1 MKNYKGNDRLLFGM
15 ILGVA
20 TYWLFASSITAGV
33 PSLTQDLGI
42 SSSVIS
48 TAVSITALIC
58 GVSIVT
64 AGSIADRVGRVKI
77 TQIGFILSILGSILC
92 AVTQGATLLIIGRVI
107 QGLSGAFIM
116 PATLALINAYYP
128 GEARPRALSF
138 WSLASW
144 GGSGVANFFGGAVV
158 SALSWRWL
166 FWMTVP
172 AAMIGMFLIKG
183 TPESKVTKEEKQ
195 STDYFGIITLV
206 LALLSLN
213 IVVTRGGQ
221 FGWGSPV
228 IIMLI
233 GAFAFLFGLFLFI
246 EKRNPSPLVDLS
258 LFSSKGYNAA
268 VISNFLLNMCAGC
281 LFVLMPYVQTGRGLS
296 SFQSGLLTISYLIS
310 IVATIRV
317 GEKVMLKTGAR
328 LPMAIGTLMAA
339 VGIFLMTLT
348 FLPNILYFTS
358 VVVGLAI
365 MGTGFGFYATPST
378 NTAVGNVPQEK
389 AGSASGIYKMASSL
403 GGSFGVAI
411 SGAVTTA
418 ILMSDKTAQN
428 LSASWGLGVSVIAGT
443 ISLIAVLAL
452 VPKNGK
458 NKKSSNILNVYSEK
472 EEKVA

>member
-1 MKNYKGNDRLLFGM
+1 MKNYKGNDRLLVGM

-33 PSLTQDLGI
+33 PPLTKDLGI
-42 SSSVIS
+42 SSSVVS

-58 GVSIVT
+58 GVSIVIT
-64 AGSIADRVGRVKI
+64 GSIADKVGRVKI
-77 TQIGFILSILGSILC
+77 TQIGFVLSIIGSVLC
-92 AVTQGATLLIIGRVI
+92 AISQGPALLIMGRAI

-128 GEARPRALSF
+128 GEERPRALSF

-158 SALSWRWL
+158 SLLSWRWL

-172 AAMIGMFLIKG
+172 AALMGMFLIKG
-183 TPESKVTKEEKQ
+183 TPESKVTKDEKQ
-195 STDYFGIITLV
+195 SFDYLGIITLV

-213 IVVTRGGQ
+213 LVVTRGSQ
-221 FGWGSPV
+221 YGWGSPIILSLFVAFV
-228 IIMLI
+228 ILFS
-233 GAFAFLFGLFLFI
+233 AFIII
-246 EKRNPSPLVDLS
+246 EKRIASPLVDLS
-258 LFSSKGYNAA
+258 LFKSKGYNAA

-281 LFVLMPYVQTGRGLS
+281 LFVLMPYIQTARGLS
-296 SFQSGLLTISYLIS
+296 SFQSGLVTVSYLIS

-317 GEKVMLKTGAR
+317 GEKVMVKTGAR
-328 LPMAIGTLMAA
+328 FPMAVGTFMAA

-348 FLPNILYFTS
+348 FLPNFAYFTA
-358 VVVGLAI
+358 VVAGLAI

-418 ILMSDKTAQN
+418 VIMQNQAAQN
-428 LSASWGLGVSVIAGT
+428 LSAGLGLGVSVVAGT
-443 ISLIAVLAL
+443 ISLIAVLTL
-452 VPKNGK
+452 LPRNGK
-458 NKKSSNILNVYSEK
+458 NKKPSVNLEK
-472 EEKVA
+472 EKLAA

>member
-1 MKNYKGNDRLLFGM
+1 MTNYKGNDRLLSGM

-20 TYWLFASSITAGV
+20 TYWLFASAITAGV
-33 PSLTQDLGI
+33 PPLTRDLGI
-42 SSSVIS
+42 SSSIVN
-48 TAVSITALIC
+48 TAISITALIC

-64 AGSIADRVGRVKI
+64 AGSIADKIGRVKM
-77 TQIGFILSILGSILC
+77 TQIGFILSIVGSILC
-92 AVTQGATLLIIGRVI
+92 AVATGSTLLIAGRVI

-158 SALSWRWL
+158 SSLGWRWL
-166 FWMTVP
+166 FWLTVP
-172 AAMIGMFLIKG
+172 VALIGMFLIKG
-183 TPESKVTKEEKQ
+183 TPESKIISGEKQ

-213 IVVTRGGQ
+213 LIVTRGGQ
-221 FGWGSPV
+221 YGWASPTIFSLIAAFV
-228 IIMLI
+228 I
-233 GAFAFLFGLFLFI
+233 LFGVFLFI
-246 EKRNPSPLVDLS
+246 ERRNTSPLVDLS

-281 LFVLMPYVQTGRGLS
+281 LFILMPYVQTTRGLS
-296 SFQSGLLTISYLIS
+296 SFQSGLLTISYLIA
-310 IVATIRV
+310 IVGTIRV
-317 GEKVMLKTGAR
+317 GEKVMIKVGSR

-348 FLPNILYFTS
+348 FLPNVAYFTAI
-358 VVVGLAI
+358 VVGLAI

-378 NTAVGNVPQEK
+378 NTAVGNVPAEK

-411 SGAVTTA
+411 SGAVSTA
-418 ILMSDKTAQN
+418 IIMSDKTAQN
-428 LSASWGLGVSVIAGT
+428 LSAGWGLGVSVIAGF

-452 VPKNGK
+452 VPKSKK
-458 NKKSSNILNVYSEK
+458 NKSEK
-472 EEKVA
+472 NKENERKIA

>member
-1 MKNYKGNDRLLFGM
+1 MTNYKGNDRLLSGM

-20 TYWLFASSITAGV
+20 TYWLFASAITAGV
-33 PSLTQDLGI
+33 PPLTRDLGI
-42 SSSVIS
+42 SSSIVN
-48 TAVSITALIC
+48 TAISITALIC

-64 AGSIADRVGRVKI
+64 AGSIADKIGRVKM
-77 TQIGFILSILGSILC
+77 TQIGFILSIVGSIFC
-92 AVTQGATLLIIGRVI
+92 AVATGSKLLIAGRVI

-116 PATLALINAYYP
+116 PATLALINDYYP

-158 SALSWRWL
+158 SSLGWRWL
-166 FWMTVP
+166 FWITVP
-172 AAMIGMFLIKG
+172 VALIGMLLIKG
-183 TPESKVTKEEKQ
+183 TPESKITSGEKQ
-195 STDYFGIITLV
+195 GADYYGIITLV

-213 IVVTRGGQ
+213 LVVTRGAQ
-221 FGWGSPV
+221 LGWASPTILSLIAAF
-228 IIMLI
+228 II
-233 GAFAFLFGLFLFI
+233 LFVLFLFI
-246 EKRNPSPLVDLS
+246 ERRNSAPLVDLS

-281 LFVLMPYVQTGRGLS
+281 LFILMPYVQTTRGLS
-296 SFQSGLLTISYLIS
+296 SFQSGLLTISYLIA
-310 IVATIRV
+310 IVGTIRV
-317 GEKVMLKTGAR
+317 GEKVMIKVGSR

-348 FLPNILYFTS
+348 FLPNVAYFTA

-378 NTAVGNVPQEK
+378 NTAVGNVPAEK

-411 SGAVTTA
+411 SGAVSTA

-428 LSASWGLGVSVIAGT
+428 LSASWGLGVSVIAGV

-452 VPKNGK
+452 VPKSKK
-458 NKKSSNILNVYSEK
+458 NKSEK
-472 EEKVA
+472 NKENKRKIA

>member
-1 MKNYKGNDRLLFGM
+1 MKNYKGNDRLLAGM

-20 TYWLFASSITAGV
+20 TYWLFASSITSGV
-33 PSLTQDLGI
+33 PSLTSDLGI
-42 SSSVIS
+42 SSSVVN

-64 AGSIADRVGRVKI
+64 AGSIADKVGRVKI
-77 TQIGFILSILGSILC
+77 TQLGFVLSIIGSILC
-92 AVTQGATLLIIGRVI
+92 AVAQGSTLLIIGRVI

-116 PATLALINAYYP
+116 PSTLALINAYYP
-128 GEARPRALSF
+128 GEARPRAISF

-166 FWMTVP
+166 FWLTVP
-172 AAMIGMFLIKG
+172 AALIGMFLMKG
-183 TPESKVTKEEKQ
+183 TPESKVTNEEKR
-195 STDYFGIITLV
+195 SVDYFGIITLV

-213 IVVTRGGQ
+213 LVVTRGAQ

-228 IIMLI
+228 VLSLVGSFVI
-233 GAFAFLFGLFLFI
+233 LFGVFLFI
-246 EKRNPSPLVDLS
+246 EKKNAAPLVDLS
-258 LFSSKGYNAA
+258 LFKSKGYNAA

-281 LFVLMPYVQTGRGLS
+281 LFVLMPYVQTARGLS
-296 SFQSGLLTISYLIS
+296 SFKSGLLTISYLIS
-310 IVATIRV
+310 IVSTIRV

-339 VGIFLMTLT
+339 TGIFLMTLT
-348 FLPNILYFTS
+348 FLPNAIYFTA

-378 NTAVGNVPQEK
+378 STAVGNVPQEK

-418 ILMSDKTAQN
+418 ILMNDKTAQN
-428 LSASWGLGVSVIAGT
+428 LSAGWGLGVSVIAGT

-452 VPKNGK
+452 VPKNN
-458 NKKSSNILNVYSEK
+458 NKKSRNIKNENEK
-472 EEKVA
+472 LEEKVA

>member
-1 MKNYKGNDRLLFGM
+1 MLVLL
-15 ILGVA
+15 
-20 TYWLFASSITAGV
+20 
-33 PSLTQDLGI
+33 
-42 SSSVIS
+42 
-48 TAVSITALIC
+48 VSITALIC

-64 AGSIADRVGRVKI
+64 AGSIADKIGRVKM
-77 TQIGFILSILGSILC
+77 TQIGFILSIIGSILC
-92 AVTQGATLLIIGRVI
+92 AVAQGSTLLIAGRVI

-166 FWMTVP
+166 FWLTVP
-172 AAMIGMFLIKG
+172 VALIGMFLIKG
-183 TPESKVTKEEKQ
+183 TPESKITSGEKQ
-195 STDYFGIITLV
+195 SIDYFGIITLV

-213 IVVTRGGQ
+213 LVVTRGGQ
-221 FGWGSPV
+221 YGWTSPIILSLIAAFV
-228 IIMLI
+228 I
-233 GAFAFLFGLFLFI
+233 LFGIFLFI
-246 EKRNPSPLVDLS
+246 ERRNTAPLVDLS

-281 LFVLMPYVQTGRGLS
+281 LFILMPYVQTTRGLS
-296 SFQSGLLTISYLIS
+296 SFQSGLLTISYLIA
-310 IVATIRV
+310 IVGTIRV
-317 GEKVMLKTGAR
+317 GEKVMIKAGSR

-348 FLPNILYFTS
+348 FLPNVAYFTA

-378 NTAVGNVPQEK
+378 NTAVGNVPAEK

-411 SGAVTTA
+411 SGAVSTA

-428 LSASWGLGVSVIAGT
+428 LSAGWGLGVSVIAGT

-452 VPKNGK
+452 VPKSKK
-458 NKKSSNILNVYSEK
+458 NKSEK
-472 EEKVA
+472 NKENERKIA

>member
-1 MKNYKGNDRLLFGM
+1 MTNYKGNDRLLSGM

-20 TYWLFASSITAGV
+20 TYWLFASAITAGV
-33 PSLTQDLGI
+33 PPLTKDLGI
-42 SSSVIS
+42 SSSVVN
-48 TAVSITALIC
+48 TAISITALIC

-64 AGSIADRVGRVKI
+64 AGSVADKIGRVKM
-77 TQIGFILSILGSILC
+77 TQIGFILSIIGSILC
-92 AVTQGATLLIIGRVI
+92 ATAQGATFLILGRVI

-128 GEARPRALSF
+128 GDARPRALSF

-166 FWMTVP
+166 FWITVP
-172 AAMIGMFLIKG
+172 VAIIGMFLIKG
-183 TPESKVTKEEKQ
+183 TPESKIISGEKR
-195 STDYFGIITLV
+195 SIDYFGIITLV

-213 IVVTRGGQ
+213 LVVTRGRQ
-221 FGWGSPV
+221 YGWTSPAIISLIAAFV
-228 IIMLI
+228 I
-233 GAFAFLFGLFLFI
+233 LFSIFLFI
-246 EKRNPSPLVDLS
+246 ERRNTSPLVDLS

-281 LFVLMPYVQTGRGLS
+281 LFILMPYVQTTRGLS
-296 SFQSGLLTISYLIS
+296 SFQSGLLTISYLIA
-310 IVATIRV
+310 IVGTIRV
-317 GEKVMLKTGAR
+317 GEKVMLKTGSR

-348 FLPNILYFTS
+348 FLPNAIYFTA

-378 NTAVGNVPQEK
+378 NTAVGNAPAEK

-411 SGAVTTA
+411 SGAVSTA

-428 LSASWGLGVSVIAGT
+428 LSASWGLGVSVIAGV
-443 ISLIAVLAL
+443 ISLIAVLVL
-452 VPKNGK
+452 VPKSKK
-458 NKKSSNILNVYSEK
+458 NKREK
-472 EEKVA
+472 NKENERKIA

>member
-1 MKNYKGNDRLLFGM
+1 MTNYKGNDRLLSGM

-20 TYWLFASSITAGV
+20 TYWLFASAITAGV
-33 PSLTQDLGI
+33 PPLTRDLGI
-42 SSSVIS
+42 SSSIVN
-48 TAVSITALIC
+48 TAISITALIC

-64 AGSIADRVGRVKI
+64 AGSIADKIGRVKM
-77 TQIGFILSILGSILC
+77 TQIGFILSIVGSIFC
-92 AVTQGATLLIIGRVI
+92 AVATGSKLLIAGRVI

-158 SALSWRWL
+158 SSLGWRWL
-166 FWMTVP
+166 FWITVP
-172 AAMIGMFLIKG
+172 VALIGMLLIKG
-183 TPESKVTKEEKQ
+183 TPESKITSGEKQ
-195 STDYFGIITLV
+195 GADYYGIITLV

-213 IVVTRGGQ
+213 LVVTRGAQ
-221 FGWGSPV
+221 LGWASPTILSLIAAF
-228 IIMLI
+228 II
-233 GAFAFLFGLFLFI
+233 LFVLFLFI
-246 EKRNPSPLVDLS
+246 ERRNSAPLVDLS
-258 LFSSKGYNAA
+258 LFSNKGYNAA

-281 LFVLMPYVQTGRGLS
+281 LFILMPYVQTTRGLS
-296 SFQSGLLTISYLIS
+296 SFQSGLLTISYLIA
-310 IVATIRV
+310 IVGTIRV
-317 GEKVMLKTGAR
+317 GEKVMIKVGSR

-348 FLPNILYFTS
+348 FLPNVAYFTA

-378 NTAVGNVPQEK
+378 NTAVGNVPAEK

-411 SGAVTTA
+411 SGAVSTA

-428 LSASWGLGVSVIAGT
+428 LSASWGLGVSVIAGV

-452 VPKNGK
+452 VPKSKK
-458 NKKSSNILNVYSEK
+458 NKSEK
-472 EEKVA
+472 NKENKRKIA

>member
-1 MKNYKGNDRLLFGM
+1 MENYKGNDRLLSGM

-20 TYWLFASSITAGV
+20 TYWLFGSSITAGV
-33 PSLTQDLGI
+33 PPLTHDLGI
-42 SSSVIS
+42 SSSIVN

-64 AGSIADRVGRVKI
+64 AGSIADKIGRVKM
-77 TQIGFILSILGSILC
+77 TQIGFILSIIGSILC
-92 AVTQGATLLIIGRVI
+92 ATAQGATFLIIGRVI

-166 FWMTVP
+166 FWITVP
-172 AAMIGMFLIKG
+172 VAILGMFLIKG
-183 TPESKVTKEEKQ
+183 TPESKVISGKKQ
-195 STDYFGIITLV
+195 RIDYFGIITLV
-206 LALLSLN
+206 LSLLSLN
-213 IVVTRGGQ
+213 LVVTRGAQ
-221 FGWGSPV
+221 YGWTSPV
-228 IIMLI
+228 ILGLI
-233 GAFAFLFGLFLFI
+233 VAFGILFSTFLFI
-246 EKRNPSPLVDLS
+246 ESRSASPLVDLS
-258 LFSSKGYNAA
+258 LFRSKGYNAA

-281 LFVLMPYVQTGRGLS
+281 LFILMPYVQTTRQLS
-296 SFQSGLLTISYLIS
+296 SFQSGLLTISYLIA
-310 IVATIRV
+310 IVGTIRV
-317 GEKVMLKTGAR
+317 GEKVMLRTGAR

-348 FLPNILYFTS
+348 FLPNIAYFTA

-378 NTAVGNVPQEK
+378 NTAVGNAPAEK

-411 SGAVTTA
+411 SGAVSTA
-418 ILMSDKTAQN
+418 ILSSDKTAQN
-428 LSASWGLGVSVIAGT
+428 LSAGWGLGVSVIAGI
-443 ISLIAVLAL
+443 ISLIAVVAL
-452 VPKNGK
+452 VPKSKK
-458 NKKSSNILNVYSEK
+458 NKCEKITENK
-472 EEKVA
+472 EEIALNA

>member
-1 MKNYKGNDRLLFGM
+1 MTNYKGNDRLLFGM

-20 TYWLFASSITAGV
+20 TYWLFASAITAGV
-33 PSLTQDLGI
+33 PPLTHDLGI
-42 SSSVIS
+42 SSSIVS

-64 AGSIADRVGRVKI
+64 AGSIADKIGRVKM
-77 TQIGFILSILGSILC
+77 TQLGFILSIIGSILC
-92 AVTQGATLLIIGRVI
+92 ATAQGATFLILGRVI

-116 PATLALINAYYP
+116 PATLALINAYYT

-166 FWMTVP
+166 FWITVP
-172 AAMIGMFLIKG
+172 VALIGMLLING
-183 TPESKVTKEEKQ
+183 TPESKVTTGEKR
-195 STDYFGIITLV
+195 SIDYFGIITLV
-206 LALLSLN
+206 LSLLSLN
-213 IVVTRGGQ
+213 LVVTRGRQ
-221 FGWGSPV
+221 LGWTSPIIISLIAAFV
-228 IIMLI
+228 I
-233 GAFAFLFGLFLFI
+233 LFGIFLFI
-246 EKRNPSPLVDLS
+246 ESRNAAPLVDLS

-281 LFVLMPYVQTGRGLS
+281 LFILMPYVQTTRGLS
-296 SFQSGLLTISYLIS
+296 SFQSGLLTISYLVA
-310 IVATIRV
+310 IVSTIRV
-317 GEKVMLKTGAR
+317 GEKVMLKIGAR

-348 FLPNILYFTS
+348 FLPNVAYFTA
-358 VVVGLAI
+358 VVIGLAI

-378 NTAVGNVPQEK
+378 NTAVGNAPAEK

-411 SGAVTTA
+411 SGAVSSA
-418 ILMSDKTAQN
+418 IIMSDKTAQN
-428 LSASWGLGVSVIAGT
+428 LSAGWGLGVSVIAGT
-443 ISLIAVLAL
+443 ISLIAVLTL
-452 VPKNGK
+452 VPKN
-458 NKKSSNILNVYSEK
+458 KKD
-472 EEKVA
+472 EEPKRRVA

>member
-1 MKNYKGNDRLLFGM
+1 MTNYKGNDRLLSGM

-20 TYWLFASSITAGV
+20 TYWLFASAITAGV
-33 PSLTQDLGI
+33 PPLTRDLGI
-42 SSSVIS
+42 SSSIVN
-48 TAVSITALIC
+48 TAISITALIC

-64 AGSIADRVGRVKI
+64 AGSIADKIGRVKM
-77 TQIGFILSILGSILC
+77 TQIGFILSIVGSIFC
-92 AVTQGATLLIIGRVI
+92 AVATGSKLLIAGRVI

-116 PATLALINAYYP
+116 PATLALINDYYP

-158 SALSWRWL
+158 SSLGWRWL
-166 FWMTVP
+166 FWLTVP
-172 AAMIGMFLIKG
+172 VALIGMFLIKG
-183 TPESKVTKEEKQ
+183 TPESKITSGEKQ
-195 STDYFGIITLV
+195 GADYYGIITLV

-213 IVVTRGGQ
+213 LVVTRGAQ
-221 FGWGSPV
+221 LGWASPTILSLIAAF
-228 IIMLI
+228 II
-233 GAFAFLFGLFLFI
+233 LFVLFLFI
-246 EKRNPSPLVDLS
+246 ERRNSAPLVDLS

-281 LFVLMPYVQTGRGLS
+281 LFILMPYVQTTRGLS
-296 SFQSGLLTISYLIS
+296 SFQSGLLTISYLIA
-310 IVATIRV
+310 IVGTIRV
-317 GEKVMLKTGAR
+317 GEKVMIKVGSR

-348 FLPNILYFTS
+348 FLPNVAYFTA

-378 NTAVGNVPQEK
+378 NTAVGNVPAEK

-411 SGAVTTA
+411 SGAVSTA

-428 LSASWGLGVSVIAGT
+428 LSASWGLGVSVIAGV

-452 VPKNGK
+452 VPKSKK
-458 NKKSSNILNVYSEK
+458 NKSEK
-472 EEKVA
+472 NKENKRKIA

>member
-1 MKNYKGNDRLLFGM
+1 MTNYKGNDRLLFGM

-33 PSLTQDLGI
+33 PQLTHDLGI
-42 SSSVIS
+42 SSSVVS

-64 AGSIADRVGRVKI
+64 TGSIADKVGRVKI
-77 TQIGFILSILGSILC
+77 TQLGFILSIIGSILC
-92 AVTQGATLLIIGRVI
+92 ATAQGQTLLIIGRVI
-107 QGLSGAFIM
+107 QGLSAACIM

-166 FWMTVP
+166 FGLTVP
-172 AAMIGMFLIKG
+172 VALIGMFLVKG
-183 TPESKVTKEEKQ
+183 TPESKITSGEKQ
-195 STDYFGIITLV
+195 KVDYLGIITLV

-213 IVVTRGGQ
+213 LVVTRGRQ
-221 FGWGSPV
+221 FGWTSPTILSLIAAFV
-228 IIMLI
+228 I
-233 GAFAFLFGLFLFI
+233 LFGLFLLI
-246 EKRNPSPLVDLS
+246 ERKSASPIVDLS
-258 LFSSKGYNAA
+258 LFKSKGYNAA

-281 LFVLMPYVQTGRGLS
+281 LFILVPYVQTARGLT
-296 SFQSGLLTISYLIS
+296 SFQSGLLTIGYLVA
-310 IVATIRV
+310 IVSTIRV

-339 VGIFLMTLT
+339 VGILLMALT
-348 FLPNILYFTS
+348 FLPNAIYFAAS
-358 VVVGLAI
+358 FIGLAI
-365 MGTGFGFYATPST
+365 MGVGFGFYATPST
-378 NTAVGNVPQEK
+378 NTAVGNAPAEK

-411 SGAVTTA
+411 SGAVSTA
-418 ILMSDKTAQN
+418 ILMNNNKASN
-428 LSASWGLGVSVIAGT
+428 LAAGLGLGVSVIAGT
-443 ISLIAVLAL
+443 ISLLAVLAL
-452 VPKNGK
+452 VPKL
-458 NKKSSNILNVYSEK
+458 KKTEDKLK
-472 EEKVA
+472 KAA

>member
-1 MKNYKGNDRLLFGM
+1 MTNYKGNDRLLFGM
-15 ILGVA
+15 IFGVA
-20 TYWLFASSITAGV
+20 TYWLFGNAITSGV
-33 PSLTQDLGI
+33 PPLTQDLGI
-42 SSSVIS
+42 SSSVVN

-64 AGSIADRVGRVKI
+64 AGSIADKVGRVKI
-77 TQIGFILSILGSILC
+77 TQLGFILSIIGSLLC
-92 AVTQGATLLIIGRVI
+92 AIAQGATLLIIGRVI
-107 QGLSGAFIM
+107 QGLSGALIM

-128 GEARPRALSF
+128 GESRPRALSF

-166 FWMTVP
+166 FWLTIPV
-172 AAMIGMFLIKG
+172 ALIGMLLIKD
-183 TPESKVTKEEKQ
+183 TPESKITSEERQ
-195 STDYFGIITLV
+195 GVDYSGIVTLV

-213 IVVTRGGQ
+213 LVVTRGGQ
-221 FGWGSPV
+221 YGWGSPA
-228 IIMLI
+228 ILLLI
-233 GAFAFLFGLFLFI
+233 GAFVILFGLFLFI
-246 EKRNPSPLVDLS
+246 EKRKTAPLVDLS

-296 SFQSGLLTISYLIS
+296 SFQSGLLTISYLVA
-310 IVATIRV
+310 IVSTIRV

-348 FLPNILYFTS
+348 FLPNAAYFTA
-358 VVVGLAI
+358 VVLGLAI

-378 NTAVGNVPQEK
+378 NTAVGNVPSEK

-418 ILMSDKTAQN
+418 ILMHDKTAQN
-428 LSASWGLGVSVIAGT
+428 LSAGWGLGVSVMAGA
-443 ISLIAVLAL
+443 ISLFAVLSL
-452 VPKNGK
+452 VPKRDINRE
-458 NKKSSNILNVYSEK
+458 NKKK
-472 EEKVA
+472 AA

>member
-1 MKNYKGNDRLLFGM
+1 MTNYKGNDRLLFGM

-33 PSLTQDLGI
+33 PPLTHDLGI
-42 SSSVIS
+42 SSSVVS

-64 AGSIADRVGRVKI
+64 AGSIADKIGRVKV
-77 TQIGFILSILGSILC
+77 TQLGFILSIIGSLLC
-92 AVTQGATLLIIGRVI
+92 AIAQGATLLIAGRAI

-128 GEARPRALSF
+128 GEARPRAISF

-166 FWMTVP
+166 FWLTVP
-172 AAMIGMFLIKG
+172 VALIGMFLVKG
-183 TPESKVTKEEKQ
+183 TPESKITSGEKRNI
-195 STDYFGIITLV
+195 DYFGILTLV

-213 IVVTRGGQ
+213 LVVTRGRQ
-221 FGWGSPV
+221 IGWASPT
-228 IIMLI
+228 ILSLI
-233 GAFAFLFGLFLFI
+233 AAFVVLFALFLFI
-246 EKRNPSPLVDLS
+246 ERRNTAPLVDLS

-281 LFVLMPYVQTGRGLS
+281 LFILMPYVQTARGLT
-296 SFQSGLLTISYLIS
+296 SFQSGLLTIGYLVA
-310 IVATIRV
+310 IVSTIRV
-317 GEKVMLKTGAR
+317 GEKVMIKTGSR

-339 VGIFLMTLT
+339 VGIFLMALT
-348 FLPNILYFTS
+348 FLPNTIYFISTFI
-358 VVVGLAI
+358 GLAI
-365 MGTGFGFYATPST
+365 MGVGFGFYATPST
-378 NTAVGNVPQEK
+378 NTAVGNVPPEK

-411 SGAVTTA
+411 SGAVSTA
-418 ILMSDKTAQN
+418 ILMSNKTAQN
-428 LSASWGLGVSVIAGT
+428 LAAGWGFGVSVLAGT
-443 ISLIAVLAL
+443 ISLLAVLAL
-452 VPKNGK
+452 VPKI
-458 NKKSSNILNVYSEK
+458 KKSEGNER
-472 EEKVA
+472 KVA

>member
-1 MKNYKGNDRLLFGM
+1 MTNFKGNDRLLLGM

-33 PSLTQDLGI
+33 PQLTHDLGI
-42 SSSVIS
+42 SSSVVS

-64 AGSIADRVGRVKI
+64 AGSIADRAGRVKI
-77 TQIGFILSILGSILC
+77 TQLGFILSIIGSILC
-92 AVTQGATLLIIGRVI
+92 AIAQGQTLLIIGRVI
-107 QGLSGAFIM
+107 QGLSAACIM

-166 FWMTVP
+166 FGLTVP
-172 AAMIGMFLIKG
+172 VALIGMFLVKG
-183 TPESKVTKEEKQ
+183 TPESKITDDKKHGI
-195 STDYFGIITLV
+195 DYFGIITLV

-213 IVVTRGGQ
+213 IVVTRGRQ
-221 FGWGSPV
+221 LGWTSPTV
-228 IIMLI
+228 LTLI
-233 GAFAFLFGLFLFI
+233 AAFVVLFGLFLFV
-246 EKRNPSPLVDLS
+246 ESKNETPLVDLS

-281 LFVLMPYVQTGRGLS
+281 LFILMPYVQTGRGLT
-296 SFQSGLLTISYLIS
+296 SFQSGLLTISYLVA
-310 IVATIRV
+310 IVSTIRV

-348 FLPNILYFTS
+348 FLPNAAYFTA

-378 NTAVGNVPQEK
+378 NTAVGNAPPEK

-411 SGAVTTA
+411 SGAVSTA
-418 ILMSDKTAQN
+418 ILMNNKTAQN
-428 LSASWGLGVSVIAGT
+428 LAAGWGLGVSVIAGA
-443 ISLIAVLAL
+443 ISLLAVLAL
-452 VPKNGK
+452 VPKFKK
-458 NKKSSNILNVYSEK
+458 NENENKSSK
-472 EEKVA
+472 AA

>member
-1 MKNYKGNDRLLFGM
+1 MTNYKGNDRLLFGM

-33 PSLTQDLGI
+33 PPLTHDLGV
-42 SSSVIS
+42 SSSVVN

-64 AGSIADRVGRVKI
+64 AGSIADRIGRVKM
-77 TQIGFILSILGSILC
+77 TQFGFVLSIIGSILC
-92 AVTQGATLLIIGRVI
+92 GISQGATLLIVGRVI

-128 GEARPRALSF
+128 GEARPRAISF

-158 SALSWRWL
+158 SALSWRFL
-166 FWMTVP
+166 FLLTVP
-172 AAMIGMFLIKG
+172 VALIGMFLVKG
-183 TPESKVTKEEKQ
+183 APESKVTKVEKQ
-195 STDYFGIITLV
+195 SIDYFGIITLV

-213 IVVTRGGQ
+213 IVVTRGRQ
-221 FGWGSPV
+221 FGWTSPTILSLIAAFV
-228 IIMLI
+228 I
-233 GAFAFLFGLFLFI
+233 LFGLFLFT
-246 EKRNPSPLVDLS
+246 EGRNTAPLVDLS

-281 LFVLMPYVQTGRGLS
+281 LFILMPYVQTGRGLT
-296 SFQSGLLTISYLIS
+296 SFQSGLLTIGYLIA
-310 IVATIRV
+310 IVSTIRV

-339 VGIFLMTLT
+339 VGILLMALT
-348 FLPNILYFTS
+348 FLPNTIYFISTFI
-358 VVVGLAI
+358 GLAI
-365 MGTGFGFYATPST
+365 MGVGFGFYATPST
-378 NTAVGNVPQEK
+378 NTAVGNVPPEK

-411 SGAVTTA
+411 SGAVSTA
-418 ILMSDKTAQN
+418 VLMSNKTAQN
-428 LSASWGLGVSVIAGT
+428 LAAGSGLGVSVIAGT
-443 ISLIAVLAL
+443 ISLIAVLSL
-452 VPKNGK
+452 VPKRNK
-458 NKKSSNILNVYSEK
+458 NEEDKEK
-472 EEKVA
+472 AA

>member
-1 MKNYKGNDRLLFGM
+1 MNNYKGNDRLLFGM

-33 PSLTQDLGI
+33 PPLTKDLGI
-42 SSSVIS
+42 SSSVVS

-64 AGSIADRVGRVKI
+64 AGSIADKVGRVKI
-77 TQIGFILSILGSILC
+77 TQLGFILSIIGSLLC
-92 AVTQGATLLIIGRVI
+92 TIAQGSVLLIIGRVI
-107 QGLSGAFIM
+107 QGLSAAFIM

-128 GEARPRALSF
+128 GDARPRALSF

-158 SALSWRWL
+158 SALGWRWL
-166 FWMTVP
+166 FGLTVP
-172 AAMIGMFLIKG
+172 VALLGMFLVKG
-183 TPESKVTKEEKQ
+183 TPESKITSGQKRSV
-195 STDYFGIITLV
+195 DYFGIITLV

-213 IVVTRGGQ
+213 LVVTRGRQ
-221 FGWGSPV
+221 LGWTSP
-228 IIMLI
+228 LI
-233 GAFAFLFGLFLFI
+233 LSLMAAFVVLFGLFLMI
-246 EKRNPSPLVDLS
+246 ERRNASPLVDLS

-281 LFVLMPYVQTGRGLS
+281 LFILMPYVQTGRGLT
-296 SFQSGLLTISYLIS
+296 SFQSGLLTIGYLVA
-310 IVATIRV
+310 IVSTIRV

-339 VGIFLMTLT
+339 VGIFLMALT
-348 FLPNILYFTS
+348 FLPNTIYFEAAFI
-358 VVVGLAI
+358 GLAV
-365 MGTGFGFYATPST
+365 MGVGFGFYATPST

-411 SGAVTTA
+411 SGAVSTA
-418 ILMSDKTAQN
+418 ILMSTNTAQN
-428 LSASWGLGVSVIAGT
+428 LAAGWGLGVSVIAGSV
-443 ISLIAVLAL
+443 SLLAVLAL
-452 VPKNGK
+452 VPKR
-458 NKKSSNILNVYSEK
+458 NKSEESK
-472 EEKVA
+472 KKAA

>member
-1 MKNYKGNDRLLFGM
+1 MTNYKGNDRLLSGM

-20 TYWLFASSITAGV
+20 TYWLFASAITAGV
-33 PSLTQDLGI
+33 PPLTRDLGI
-42 SSSVIS
+42 SSSIVN
-48 TAVSITALIC
+48 TAISITALIC

-64 AGSIADRVGRVKI
+64 AGSIADKIGRVKM
-77 TQIGFILSILGSILC
+77 TQIGFILSIVGSILC
-92 AVTQGATLLIIGRVI
+92 AVATGSTLLIAGRVI

-158 SALSWRWL
+158 SSLGWRWL
-166 FWMTVP
+166 FWLTVP
-172 AAMIGMFLIKG
+172 VALIGMFLIKG
-183 TPESKVTKEEKQ
+183 TPESKIISGEKQ

-213 IVVTRGGQ
+213 LIVTRGGQ
-221 FGWGSPV
+221 YGWASPTILSLIAAFV
-228 IIMLI
+228 I
-233 GAFAFLFGLFLFI
+233 LFGVFLFI
-246 EKRNPSPLVDLS
+246 ERRNTSPLVDLS

-281 LFVLMPYVQTGRGLS
+281 LFILMPYVQTTRGLS
-296 SFQSGLLTISYLIS
+296 SFQSGLLTISYLIA
-310 IVATIRV
+310 IVGTIRV
-317 GEKVMLKTGAR
+317 GEKVMIKVGSR

-348 FLPNILYFTS
+348 FLPNVAYFTAI
-358 VVVGLAI
+358 VVGLAI

-378 NTAVGNVPQEK
+378 NTAVGNVPAEK

-411 SGAVTTA
+411 SGAVSTA
-418 ILMSDKTAQN
+418 IIMSDKTAQN
-428 LSASWGLGVSVIAGT
+428 LSAGWGLGVSVIAGF

-452 VPKNGK
+452 VPKSKK
-458 NKKSSNILNVYSEK
+458 NKSEK
-472 EEKVA
+472 NKENERKIA

>member
-1 MKNYKGNDRLLFGM
+1 MTNYKGNDRLLSGM

-20 TYWLFASSITAGV
+20 TYWLFASAITAGV
-33 PSLTQDLGI
+33 PPLTKDLGI
-42 SSSVIS
+42 SSSVVN
-48 TAVSITALIC
+48 TAISITALIC

-64 AGSIADRVGRVKI
+64 AGSVADKIGRVKM
-77 TQIGFILSILGSILC
+77 TQIGFILSIIGSILC
-92 AVTQGATLLIIGRVI
+92 ATAQRATFLILGRVI

-128 GEARPRALSF
+128 GDARPRALSF

-166 FWMTVP
+166 FWITVP
-172 AAMIGMFLIKG
+172 VAIIGMFLIKG
-183 TPESKVTKEEKQ
+183 TPESKIASGEKRNI
-195 STDYFGIITLV
+195 DYFGIITLV

-213 IVVTRGGQ
+213 LVVTRGRQ
-221 FGWGSPV
+221 YGWTSPAIISLIAAFV
-228 IIMLI
+228 ILFSI
-233 GAFAFLFGLFLFI
+233 FLFV
-246 EKRNPSPLVDLS
+246 ERRNSSPLVDLS

-281 LFVLMPYVQTGRGLS
+281 LFILMPYVQTTRGLS
-296 SFQSGLLTISYLIS
+296 SFQSGLLTISYLIA
-310 IVATIRV
+310 IVGTIRV
-317 GEKVMLKTGAR
+317 GEKVMIKRGSR

-339 VGIFLMTLT
+339 AGIFLMTLT
-348 FLPNILYFTS
+348 FLPNAIYFTA

-378 NTAVGNVPQEK
+378 NTAVGNAPAEK

-411 SGAVTTA
+411 SGAVSTT
-418 ILMSDKTAQN
+418 ILAGDKTAQN
-428 LSASWGLGVSVIAGT
+428 LSAGWGLGVSVIAGA

-452 VPKNGK
+452 VPKIKK
-458 NKKSSNILNVYSEK
+458 NKIEKNIENKRDIALNV
-472 EEKVA
+472 